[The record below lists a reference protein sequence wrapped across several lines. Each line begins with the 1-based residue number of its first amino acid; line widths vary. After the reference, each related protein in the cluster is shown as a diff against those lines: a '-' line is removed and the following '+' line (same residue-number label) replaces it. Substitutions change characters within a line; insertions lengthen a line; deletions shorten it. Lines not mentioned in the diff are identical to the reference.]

1 FAITRG
7 ILEVLAEHPGLHV
20 SITTKSP
27 LVTRDVDVL
36 ARIAR
41 HSAISVHVSLITVN
55 RSLARRLEPR
65 APTPDARLRAIARL
79 HDAGVAVSVN
89 CMPVLP
95 GITDHPRDLEALVRC
110 VADAGAS
117 HISTGALRLQHEA
130 RKRYLPFIAQEFP
143 ELAPRYARAY
153 AHAYLP
159 GDLYRERLA
168 ALMARL
174 CRAHGLRRKTYEGD
188 GAFHGHRR
196 ARRRAGQAR
205 RAPRPAHR
213 APRPVRQREDDA
225 PPRAGP
231 RHRAPRVR
239 RGLRGRRA
247 CSRPARLGIAR
258 RGRWVLGG
266 AAARSG
272 ARGVVRLRPAA
283 RRGVRARG
291 ARRRA
296 AALAAGGHA
305 APPVGARHE
314 YRAGGDRRG
323 RCRAG
328 LAARAHATTTT
339 TRDCHHD
346 RERRTSNNRGGRVCR
361 QCGASR
367 VSASRGSRSPRR
379 GAPAQRAPNA

>member
-1 FAITRG
+1 MQQPALFSAAVERSLRQLPVIGEQRDITYYGSHARSIINGPEITGMGFWSINPYIGCAFGCAYCYARYAHRYVMERATAADRLTGAAEQDVGGGRIPPWLAFERHIFVKRNGPELLARTLRHGSDRFRALAEGDWIAIGTATDPYQPAERRFAITRG

-41 HSAISVHVSLITVN
+41 HSAISVHVSLITVH
-55 RSLARRLEPR
+55 RALARRLEPR

-95 GITDHPRDLEALVRC
+95 GITDHPRDLEALVRR

-174 CRAHGLRRKTYEGD
+174 CRAHGLRRKPYEGD
-188 GAFHGHRR
+188 
-196 ARRRAGQAR
+196 
-205 RAPRPAHR
+205 
-213 APRPVRQREDDA
+213 DA
-225 PPRAGP
+225 EAE
-231 RHRAPRVR
+231 
-239 RGLRGRRA
+239 
-247 CSRPARLGIAR
+247 
-258 RGRWVLGG
+258 
-266 AAARSG
+266 AADSPNDTSG
-272 ARGVVRLRPAA
+272 ETDAA
-283 RRGVRARG
+283 S
-291 ARRRA
+291 
-296 AALAAGGHA
+296 
-305 APPVGARHE
+305 E
-314 YRAGGDRRG
+314 
-323 RCRAG
+323 AG
-328 LAARAHATTTT
+328 LQLSLAL
-339 TRDCHHD
+339 
-346 RERRTSNNRGGRVCR
+346 
-361 QCGASR
+361 
-367 VSASRGSRSPRR
+367 
-379 GAPAQRAPNA
+379 